1 MKFLRNGLISNAC
14 EAMKDENINVGLKI
28 PVVIYWKHLN
38 AS

>member
-1 MKFLRNGLISNAC
+1 MKSLRNGLISNAS
-14 EAMKDENINVGLKI
+14 EAVKDENINVGLKI